1 MTMTHNTKGVIFM
14 MVSMFGFVVN
24 DTLMKSLF
32 ITYPIIEIIFLRALF
47 CLPLLFIA
55 MKIKRVKILNHSR
68 LTWNLMMLRGF
79 AEVMATITFLY
90 ALKHLP
96 LPNVTAII
104 QILPL
109 SVTMAAALFLNER
122 VGYRRWTAIIIG
134 LIGVIIVINPG
145 AEGFSSYSYYAVLS
159 VIFVTM
165 REMVTR
171 KLPPEVPSVL
181 VTFVTIIGV
190 TIMSAV
196 AMPFVSLKALDASTV
211 ILVFSAS
218 IAVFVGYLFSIMAM
232 RVGEI
237 SLVSQ
242 FRYTGMI
249 WATLLGYVMFSDIPT
264 PNTIFGV
271 FIIVAS
277 GLYAFHRKRIKE
289 AKL

>member
-1 MTMTHNTKGVIFM
+1 M

-109 SVTMAAALFLNER
+109 TVTMAAALFLNER

-196 AMPFVSLKALDASTV
+196 AMPFASLKALDASTV

>member
-1 MTMTHNTKGVIFM
+1 MTHNTKGVIFM

-109 SVTMAAALFLNER
+109 TVTMAAALILNER
-122 VGYRRWTAIIIG
+122 VGYRRWTAIIVG

-159 VIFVTM
+159 VIFVTI

-218 IAVFVGYLFSIMAM
+218 ITVFVGYLFSIMAM

>member
-1 MTMTHNTKGVIFM
+1 M

-109 SVTMAAALFLNER
+109 TVTMAAALFLNER

-159 VIFVTM
+159 VIFVTI

-171 KLPPEVPSVL
+171 KLPPEVPSML

-249 WATLLGYVMFSDIPT
+249 WAILLGYVMFSDIPT

>member
-1 MTMTHNTKGVIFM
+1 M
-14 MVSMFGFVVN
+14 MVSMFGFVVS

-55 MKIKRVKILNHSR
+55 MKIKRVKILNHSGQ
-68 LTWNLMMLRGF
+68 TWNLMMLRGF
-79 AEVMATITFLY
+79 AEVMATMTFLY

-109 SVTMAAALFLNER
+109 TVTMAAALFLNER

-145 AEGFSSYSYYAVLS
+145 AEGYSSYSYYAVLS

-190 TIMSAV
+190 TIMSAI
-196 AMPFVSLKALDASTV
+196 AMPFVLLKALDASTV

-232 RVGEI
+232 RVSEI

-264 PNTIFGV
+264 PNTILGV

-289 AKL
+289 TKL

>member
-1 MTMTHNTKGVIFM
+1 MTHNTKGVIFM

-109 SVTMAAALFLNER
+109 TVTMAAALFLNER

-134 LIGVIIVINPG
+134 LIGVIIVINPD

-196 AMPFVSLKALDASTV
+196 AMPFVSFKTLDASTV

-264 PNTIFGV
+264 PNTILGV
-271 FIIVAS
+271 VIIVAS

-289 AKL
+289 TKL

>member
-1 MTMTHNTKGVIFM
+1 M

-109 SVTMAAALFLNER
+109 AVTMAAALFLNER

>member
-1 MTMTHNTKGVIFM
+1 M

-109 SVTMAAALFLNER
+109 TVTMAAALFLNER

-196 AMPFVSLKALDASTV
+196 AMPFVSLKALDASTL

>member
-1 MTMTHNTKGVIFM
+1 
-14 MVSMFGFVVN
+14 
-24 DTLMKSLF
+24 
-32 ITYPIIEIIFLRALF
+32 
-47 CLPLLFIA
+47 
-55 MKIKRVKILNHSR
+55 
-68 LTWNLMMLRGF
+68 
-79 AEVMATITFLY
+79 
-90 ALKHLP
+90 
-96 LPNVTAII
+96 
-104 QILPL
+104 
-109 SVTMAAALFLNER
+109 
-122 VGYRRWTAIIIG
+122 
-134 LIGVIIVINPG
+134 
-145 AEGFSSYSYYAVLS
+145 
-159 VIFVTM
+159 M

-249 WATLLGYVMFSDIPT
+249 WAILLGYVMFSDIPT

>member
-1 MTMTHNTKGVIFM
+1 M

-90 ALKHLP
+90 VLKHLP

-109 SVTMAAALFLNER
+109 TVTMAAALFLNER

>member
-1 MTMTHNTKGVIFM
+1 MTHNTKGIIFM

-47 CLPLLFIA
+47 CLPLLYIA

-109 SVTMAAALFLNER
+109 TVTMAAALFLNER

-242 FRYTGMI
+242 FRYTGII
-249 WATLLGYVMFSDIPT
+249 WATLLGYFMFSDIPT

>member
-1 MTMTHNTKGVIFM
+1 M

-109 SVTMAAALFLNER
+109 TVTMAAALFLNER
-122 VGYRRWTAIIIG
+122 VGSRRWTAIIIG

>member
-1 MTMTHNTKGVIFM
+1 M

-109 SVTMAAALFLNER
+109 TVTMAAALFLNER

-171 KLPPEVPSVL
+171 KLP
-181 VTFVTIIGV
+181 
-190 TIMSAV
+190 
-196 AMPFVSLKALDASTV
+196 LKFLQCW
-211 ILVFSAS
+211 LP
-218 IAVFVGYLFSIMAM
+218 L
-232 RVGEI
+232 
-237 SLVSQ
+237 
-242 FRYTGMI
+242 
-249 WATLLGYVMFSDIPT
+249 
-264 PNTIFGV
+264 
-271 FIIVAS
+271 
-277 GLYAFHRKRIKE
+277 
-289 AKL
+289 

>member
-1 MTMTHNTKGVIFM
+1 MTHNTKGVIFM

-109 SVTMAAALFLNER
+109 TVTMAAALFLNER

-190 TIMSAV
+190 TIM
-196 AMPFVSLKALDASTV
+196 
-211 ILVFSAS
+211 
-218 IAVFVGYLFSIMAM
+218 
-232 RVGEI
+232 
-237 SLVSQ
+237 
-242 FRYTGMI
+242 
-249 WATLLGYVMFSDIPT
+249 
-264 PNTIFGV
+264 
-271 FIIVAS
+271 
-277 GLYAFHRKRIKE
+277 
-289 AKL
+289 

>member
-1 MTMTHNTKGVIFM
+1 
-14 MVSMFGFVVN
+14 
-24 DTLMKSLF
+24 
-32 ITYPIIEIIFLRALF
+32 
-47 CLPLLFIA
+47 
-55 MKIKRVKILNHSR
+55 
-68 LTWNLMMLRGF
+68 MMLRGF
-79 AEVMATITFLY
+79 AEVMATLSFLN

-109 SVTMAAALFLNER
+109 TVTMAAALFLKER

-134 LIGVIIVINPG
+134 LVGVIIVINPG
-145 AEGFSSYSYYAVLS
+145 TEGFSSYSYYAVLS

-171 KLPPEVPSVL
+171 KLPLEVPSVL
-181 VTFVTIIGV
+181 VTFVTVMGV
-190 TIMSAV
+190 TIISAI
-196 AMPFVSLKALDASTV
+196 AMPFVSLKALDAGTV

-218 IAVFVGYLFSIMAM
+218 VAIFFGYLFSIMAM
-232 RVGEI
+232 RIGEI

-249 WATLLGYVMFSDIPT
+249 WAILLGYVIFSDIPA
-264 PNTIFGV
+264 PNTLIGV
-271 FIIVAS
+271 VIIVAS

-289 AKL
+289 AKS

>member
-1 MTMTHNTKGVIFM
+1 MTHNTKGIIFM

-24 DTLMKSLF
+24 DTLMKSFF

-109 SVTMAAALFLNER
+109 TVTMAAALFLNER

-159 VIFVTM
+159 VNFVTI

-249 WATLLGYVMFSDIPT
+249 WAILLGYVMFSDIPT

>member
-1 MTMTHNTKGVIFM
+1 M

-68 LTWNLMMLRGF
+68 QTWNLMMLRGF

-109 SVTMAAALFLNER
+109 TVTMAAALFLNER
-122 VGYRRWTAIIIG
+122 VGYRRWTAIIVG

-159 VIFVTM
+159 VIFVTI

-289 AKL
+289 AKLRK

>member
-1 MTMTHNTKGVIFM
+1 
-14 MVSMFGFVVN
+14 
-24 DTLMKSLF
+24 
-32 ITYPIIEIIFLRALF
+32 
-47 CLPLLFIA
+47 
-55 MKIKRVKILNHSR
+55 
-68 LTWNLMMLRGF
+68 
-79 AEVMATITFLY
+79 MATITFLY

-109 SVTMAAALFLNER
+109 TVTMAAALFLNER

-264 PNTIFGV
+264 PNTILGV

-289 AKL
+289 TKL